1 MSKNDFYSLKKIKEK
16 ECQYNMIIGMRSN
29 GKTYS
34 VLSEIISNYVETGK
48 QGAIVRRWRDDFV
61 GKRGSVMFDG
71 HVSNGLI
78 ELLTDGVYTKVV
90 YKSSRWFLARRDSE
104 LDTDIIDEKP
114 FCFGFSLNSME
125 HDKSTSYPDI
135 TTICFDEFLTRG
147 YYLPDEFVL
156 FMNVISTIVRFRTDV
171 TIYML
176 GNTVNKTAPYFK
188 EMGISHIKDMKEGT
202 IDVYTYGESNLRVA
216 VEYCAE
222 IKKTKSASSYYF
234 AFDNPKLQ
242 MITSGVWEMDIYP
255 HCPIKYIPKDVKFT
269 YFILFED
276 DILQCEV
283 VKKDKNIFTFIH
295 RKTTDLKKENK
306 DLIYSL
312 EYDSRMN
319 FRRKITKPSNDKERT
334 LYNMFIQGKVFYQ
347 DNEVGE
353 IVRNYLQM
361 CNN

>member
-1 MSKNDFYSLKKIKEK
+1 MKTEFYSLKKIKEK
-16 ECQYNMIIGMRSN
+16 NCQYNMIIGMRSN

-34 VLSEIISNYVETGK
+34 VLEEIIKNYVNDGK
-48 QGAIVRRWRDDFV
+48 QGAIVRRWKDDFM

-71 HVSNGLI
+71 HVASGLI
-78 ELLTDGVYTKVV
+78 EKLTKGEYTKVV
-90 YKSSRWFLARRDSE
+90 YKSSRWYLARRDQE
-104 LDTDIIDEKP
+104 LDTDIVDEKP

-171 TIYML
+171 IIYML
-176 GNTVNKTAPYFK
+176 GNTVNKSAPYFK
-188 EMGISHIKDMKEGT
+188 EMGITHIKEMEEGT
-202 IDVYTYGESNLRVA
+202 IDVYTYGDSNLKVA

-222 IKKTKSASSYYF
+222 IKKTKNAASYYF

-255 HCPIKYIPKDVKFT
+255 HCPIKYIPKDIKFT

-283 VKKDKNIFTFIH
+283 VKKDNNIFTFIH
-295 RKTTDLKKENK
+295 RKTTPLKKENK

-312 EYDSRMN
+312 EYDARKN
-319 FRRKITKPSNDKERT
+319 YRRKITKPSNEKERV
-334 LYNMFIQGKVFYQ
+334 LYNMYLQGKVFYQ

-353 IVRNYLQM
+353 IVRNYLAN
-361 CNN
+361 CNA